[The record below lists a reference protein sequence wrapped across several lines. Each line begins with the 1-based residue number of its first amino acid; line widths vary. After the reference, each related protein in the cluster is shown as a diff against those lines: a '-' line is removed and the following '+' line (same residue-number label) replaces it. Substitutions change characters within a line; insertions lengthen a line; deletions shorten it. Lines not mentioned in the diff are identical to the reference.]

1 MSRRLAV
8 DVGSVRVGLAIS
20 EGSLAL
26 PMESLA
32 ADEATVSRILEI
44 AEQKS
49 VQVVYVGMPLNLRGD
64 PTPSTRKCIDFAR
77 KLAESGLTVR
87 MIDERLTTKSAQ
99 QMLQKTGKKVKE
111 SRGYID
117 AQAAALILDFALQSE
132 RSEYAG
138 IALDD
143 LNER

>member
-8 DVGSVRVGLAIS
+8 DVGSVRVGVAIS

-49 VQVVYVGMPLNLRGD
+49 VQVVYVGLPLNLRGD
-64 PTPSTRKCIDFAR
+64 HTPSTRKCIDFAR
-77 KLAESGLTVR
+77 KLSESGLTVR